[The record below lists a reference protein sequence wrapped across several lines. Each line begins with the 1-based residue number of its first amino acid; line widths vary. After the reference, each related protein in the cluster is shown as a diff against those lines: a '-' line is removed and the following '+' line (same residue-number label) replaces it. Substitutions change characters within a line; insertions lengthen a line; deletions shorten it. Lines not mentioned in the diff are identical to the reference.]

1 MLYILLDADM
11 LCFVSCSSVEREINW
26 GDGLWTLHADAH
38 EAEAQID
45 DRVEGIVTT
54 ILDKLNY
61 EGEYRIIMCISDP
74 VANFRKKILSTYK
87 ANRIGKRKPVCY
99 REVIDWIKAH
109 YITRMIPTLE
119 ADDVVGILATK
130 YKGQE
135 VHSSGDKDFRS
146 IPGVFYNFL
155 QGELYHISER
165 EADKWFYTQ
174 TLIGDKADNYDG
186 CPGIGEKTAEKIF
199 QKEGVSWHTV
209 ERTFLRKGLTKDDAL
224 QQARVARILRDT
236 DYQIGSGGKVKL
248 WTPSK

>member
-1 MLYILLDADM
+1 MLFIFIDADM

-26 GDGLWTLHADAH
+26 GDGLWTLHADAK
-38 EAEAQID
+38 EAETQID

-54 ILDKLNY
+54 VLDKLNY
-61 EGEYRIIMCISDP
+61 EGEYRIIMCISDTK
-74 VANFRKKILSTYK
+74 VNFRKKILSTYK

-99 REVIDWIKAH
+99 SEVLEWIKRN
-109 YITRMIPTLE
+109 YVTKMIPTLE
-119 ADDVVGILATK
+119 ADDVIGIAATHF
-130 YKGQE
+130 KGQE
-135 VHSSGDKDFRS
+135 VHCSGDKDFRS
-146 IPGVFYNFL
+146 IPGIFYNFL

-199 QKEGVSWHTV
+199 KKEGVSWGTV
-209 ERTFLRKGLTKDDAL
+209 KKTFLRKGLTEEDAL

-236 DYQIGSGGKVKL
+236 EWKDGKPIL
-248 WTPSK
+248 WSPSK

>member
-11 LCFVSCSSVEREINW
+11 LCFVCCSSVEREIKW

-99 REVIDWIKAH
+99 REVLDWIKAH
-109 YITRMIPTLE
+109 YVTRMIPTLE
-119 ADDVVGILATK
+119 ADDVVGILATHFK
-130 YKGQE
+130 
-135 VHSSGDKDFRS
+135 
-146 IPGVFYNFL
+146 
-155 QGELYHISER
+155 GELYHISER

-199 QKEGVSWHTV
+199 KKEGVSWGTV
-209 ERTFLRKGLTKDDAL
+209 KKTFLRKGLTEEDAL

-236 DYQIGSGGKVKL
+236 EWKDGKPIL
-248 WTPSK
+248 WSPSK

>member
-45 DRVEGIVTT
+45 ERVQSIVTT

-61 EGEYRIIMCISDP
+61 EGNYKIVMCLSDP
-74 VANFRKKILSTYK
+74 EHNFRKKILSTYK

-99 REVIDWIKAH
+99 AEVRQWIIAN
-109 YITRMIPTLE
+109 YNTEWQPNLE
-119 ADDVVGILATK
+119 ADDVIGILATRH
-130 YKGQE
+130 KGSE
-135 VHSSGDKDFRS
+135 VHVSGDKDFRS

-155 QGELYHISER
+155 KGELYHITER
-165 EADKWFYTQ
+165 EADKWFFTQ

-186 CPGIGEKTAEKIF
+186 CPGIGEKTAAKIF
-199 QKEGVSWHTV
+199 EKEGVSWGTV
-209 ERTFLRKGLTKDDAL
+209 KKQFIRRGLTEEDAL

-236 DYQIGSGGKVKL
+236 EVTKDGKIRM
-248 WTPSK
+248 WNPTT

>member
-26 GDGLWTLHADAH
+26 GDGLWTLHADAK
-38 EAEAQID
+38 EAETQVD

-61 EGEYRIIMCISDP
+61 EGEYKIIMCLSDP
-74 VANFRKKILSTYK
+74 KVNFRKRILSTYK

-99 REVIDWIKAH
+99 AEVLQWIIDNYDTKS
-109 YITRMIPTLE
+109 IPTLE
-119 ADDVVGILATK
+119 ADDVIGILATRH
-130 YKGQE
+130 KGHE
-135 VHSSGDKDFRS
+135 VHCSGDKDFRS

-155 QGELYHISER
+155 KGELYHIDER

-186 CPGIGEKTAEKIF
+186 CPGIGEKTAAKIF
-199 QKEGVSWHTV
+199 EKEGVSWGTI
-209 ERTFLRKGLTKDDAL
+209 EKTFIRKGLTKEDAL
-224 QQARVARILRDT
+224 QQARVARILRDE
-236 DYQIGSGGKVKL
+236 DYRRGKDGELLL
-248 WTPSK
+248 WSPSR

>member
-1 MLYILLDADM
+1 MLFIFIDADM

-26 GDGLWTLHADAH
+26 GDGLWTLHADAK
-38 EAEAQID
+38 EAETQID

-54 ILDKLNY
+54 VLDKLNY

-74 VANFRKKILSTYK
+74 KVNFRKKILSTYK

-99 REVIDWIKAH
+99 SEVLEWIKRN
-109 YITRMIPTLE
+109 YTTKMIPTLE
-119 ADDVVGILATK
+119 ADDVIGIAATHF
-130 YKGQE
+130 KGQE
-135 VHSSGDKDFRS
+135 VHCSGDKDFRS
-146 IPGVFYNFL
+146 IPGIFYNFL
-155 QGELYHISER
+155 KGELYHISER

-199 QKEGVSWHTV
+199 KKEGVSWGTV
-209 ERTFLRKGLTKDDAL
+209 KKTFLRKGLTEEDAL

-236 DYQIGSGGKVKL
+236 EWKDGKPIL
-248 WTPSK
+248 WSPSK

>member
-1 MLYILLDADM
+1 MLFIFIDADM

-26 GDGLWTLHADAH
+26 GDGLWTLHADAK
-38 EAEAQID
+38 EAETQID

-54 ILDKLNY
+54 VLDKLNY

-74 VANFRKKILSTYK
+74 KVNFRKKILSTYK

-99 REVIDWIKAH
+99 SEVLEWIKRN
-109 YITRMIPTLE
+109 YTTKMLPTLE
-119 ADDVVGILATK
+119 ADDVIGIAATHF
-130 YKGQE
+130 KGQE
-135 VHSSGDKDFRS
+135 VHCSGDKDFRS
-146 IPGVFYNFL
+146 IPGIFYNFIK
-155 QGELYHISER
+155 GELYHISER

-199 QKEGVSWHTV
+199 KKEGVSWGTV
-209 ERTFLRKGLTKDDAL
+209 KKTFLRKGLTEEDAL

-236 DYQIGSGGKVKL
+236 EWKDGKPIL
-248 WTPSK
+248 WSPSK

>member
-1 MLYILLDADM
+1 MLFIFIDADM

-26 GDGLWTLHADAH
+26 GDGLWTLHADAK
-38 EAEAQID
+38 EAETQID

-54 ILDKLNY
+54 VLDKLNY

-74 VANFRKKILSTYK
+74 KVNFRKKILSTYK

-99 REVIDWIKAH
+99 SEVLEWIKRN
-109 YITRMIPTLE
+109 YVTKMIPTLE
-119 ADDVVGILATK
+119 ADDVIGIAATHF
-130 YKGQE
+130 KGQE
-135 VHSSGDKDFRS
+135 VHCSGDKDFRS
-146 IPGVFYNFL
+146 IPGIFYNFIK
-155 QGELYHISER
+155 GELYHISER

-199 QKEGVSWHTV
+199 KKEGVSWGTV
-209 ERTFLRKGLTKDDAL
+209 KKTFLRKGLTEEDAL

-236 DYQIGSGGKVKL
+236 EWKDGKPIL
-248 WTPSK
+248 WSPSK

>member
-45 DRVEGIVTT
+45 ERVQSIVTT

-61 EGEYRIIMCISDP
+61 EGNYKIVMCLSDP
-74 VANFRKKILSTYK
+74 EHNFRKKILSTYK

-99 REVIDWIKAH
+99 AEVRQWIIDNYNTEWQ
-109 YITRMIPTLE
+109 PNLE
-119 ADDVVGILATK
+119 ADDVIGILATRH
-130 YKGQE
+130 KGSE
-135 VHSSGDKDFRS
+135 VHVSGDKDFRS

-155 QGELYHISER
+155 KGELCHITER
-165 EADKWFYTQ
+165 EADKWFFTQ

-186 CPGIGEKTAEKIF
+186 CPGIGEKTAAKIF
-199 QKEGVSWHTV
+199 EKEGVSWGTV
-209 ERTFLRKGLTKDDAL
+209 KKQFIRRGLTEEDAL

-236 DYQIGSGGKVKL
+236 EVTKDGKIRM
-248 WTPSK
+248 WNPTT

>member
-1 MLYILLDADM
+1 MLFIFIDADM

-26 GDGLWTLHADAH
+26 GDGLWTLHADAK
-38 EAEAQID
+38 EAETQID

-54 ILDKLNY
+54 VLDKLNY

-74 VANFRKKILSTYK
+74 KVNFRKKILSTYK

-99 REVIDWIKAH
+99 LEVLEWIKRN
-109 YITRMIPTLE
+109 YTTKMIPTLE
-119 ADDVVGILATK
+119 ADDVIGIAATHF
-130 YKGQE
+130 KGQE
-135 VHSSGDKDFRS
+135 VHCSGDKDFRS
-146 IPGVFYNFL
+146 IPGIFYNFL
-155 QGELYHISER
+155 KGELYHISER

-199 QKEGVSWHTV
+199 KKEGVSWGTV
-209 ERTFLRKGLTKDDAL
+209 KKTFLRKGLTEEDAL

-236 DYQIGSGGKVKL
+236 EWKDGKPIL
-248 WTPSK
+248 WSPSK

>member
-1 MLYILLDADM
+1 MLFIFIDADM

-26 GDGLWTLHADAH
+26 GDGLWTLHADAK
-38 EAEAQID
+38 EAETQID

-54 ILDKLNY
+54 VLDKLNY

-74 VANFRKKILSTYK
+74 KVNFRKKILSTYK

-99 REVIDWIKAH
+99 SEVLEWIKRN
-109 YITRMIPTLE
+109 YTTKMIPTLE
-119 ADDVVGILATK
+119 ADDVIGIAATHF
-130 YKGQE
+130 KGQE
-135 VHSSGDKDFRS
+135 VHCSGDKDFRS
-146 IPGVFYNFL
+146 IPGIFYNFIK
-155 QGELYHISER
+155 GELYHISER

-199 QKEGVSWHTV
+199 KKEGVSWGTV
-209 ERTFLRKGLTKDDAL
+209 KKTFLRKGLTEEDAL

-236 DYQIGSGGKVKL
+236 EWKDGKPIL
-248 WTPSK
+248 WYPSK

>member
-1 MLYILLDADM
+1 
-11 LCFVSCSSVEREINW
+11 
-26 GDGLWTLHADAH
+26 
-38 EAEAQID
+38 
-45 DRVEGIVTT
+45 
-54 ILDKLNY
+54 
-61 EGEYRIIMCISDP
+61 MCISDP

-155 QGELYHISER
+155 QGEIYHISER

-209 ERTFLRKGLTKDDAL
+209 ERTFLRKGLTKEDAL

-236 DYQIGSGGKVKL
+236 EWKDGKPIL
-248 WTPSK
+248 WSPLK

>member
-1 MLYILLDADM
+1 MLFIFIDADM

-26 GDGLWTLHADAH
+26 GDGLWTLHADAK
-38 EAEAQID
+38 EAKTQID

-54 ILDKLNY
+54 VLDKLNY

-74 VANFRKKILSTYK
+74 KVNFRKKILSTYK

-99 REVIDWIKAH
+99 SEVLEWIKRN
-109 YITRMIPTLE
+109 YTTKMIPTLE
-119 ADDVVGILATK
+119 ADDVIGIAATHF
-130 YKGQE
+130 KGQE
-135 VHSSGDKDFRS
+135 VHCSGDKDFRS
-146 IPGVFYNFL
+146 IPGIFYNFIK
-155 QGELYHISER
+155 GELYHISER

-199 QKEGVSWHTV
+199 KKEGVSWGTV
-209 ERTFLRKGLTKDDAL
+209 KKTFLRKGLTEEDAL

-236 DYQIGSGGKVKL
+236 EWKDGKPIL
-248 WTPSK
+248 WSPSK

>member
-1 MLYILLDADM
+1 MLYLLLDADM

-26 GDGLWTLHADAH
+26 GDGLWTLHADAK
-38 EAEAQID
+38 EAETQVD

-61 EGEYRIIMCISDP
+61 VGEYKIIMCLSDP
-74 VANFRKKILSTYK
+74 KANFRKTLLSTYK

-99 REVIDWIKAH
+99 SEVLTWIKTN
-109 YITRMIPTLE
+109 YITKMISTLE
-119 ADDVVGILATK
+119 ADDVVGILATRF
-130 YKGQE
+130 KGQE
-135 VHSSGDKDFRS
+135 VHSSGDKDFMS

-155 QGELYHISER
+155 KGELYHISER

-174 TLIGDKADNYDG
+174 TLIGDTADNYNG

-199 QKEGVSWHTV
+199 EKEGVSWGTV
-209 ERTFLRKGLTKDDAL
+209 EKTFLRKGLTKEDAL

-236 DYQIGSGGKVKL
+236 EYRDGKIHL
-248 WTPSK
+248 WCPSK

>member
-1 MLYILLDADM
+1 MLSIFIDADM

-26 GDGLWTLHADAH
+26 GDGLWTLHADAK
-38 EAEAQID
+38 EAETQID

-54 ILDKLNY
+54 VLDKLNY

-74 VANFRKKILSTYK
+74 KVNFRKKILSTYK

-99 REVIDWIKAH
+99 SEVLEWIKRN
-109 YITRMIPTLE
+109 YVTKMIPTLE
-119 ADDVVGILATK
+119 ADDVIGIAATHF
-130 YKGQE
+130 KGQE
-135 VHSSGDKDFRS
+135 VHCSGDKDFRS
-146 IPGVFYNFL
+146 IPGIFYNFIK
-155 QGELYHISER
+155 GELYHISER

-199 QKEGVSWHTV
+199 KKEGVSWGTV
-209 ERTFLRKGLTKDDAL
+209 KKTFLRKGLTEEDAL

-236 DYQIGSGGKVKL
+236 EWKDGKPIL
-248 WTPSK
+248 WSPSK

>member
-1 MLYILLDADM
+1 MLFIFIDADM

-26 GDGLWTLHADAH
+26 GDGLWTLHADAK
-38 EAEAQID
+38 EAETQID

-54 ILDKLNY
+54 VLDKLNY

-74 VANFRKKILSTYK
+74 KVNFRKKILSTYK

-99 REVIDWIKAH
+99 SEVLEWIKRN
-109 YITRMIPTLE
+109 YTTKMIPTLE
-119 ADDVVGILATK
+119 ADDVIGIAATHF
-130 YKGQE
+130 KGQE
-135 VHSSGDKDFRS
+135 VHCSGDKDFRS
-146 IPGVFYNFL
+146 IPGIFYNFIK
-155 QGELYHISER
+155 GELYHISER

-199 QKEGVSWHTV
+199 KKEGVSWGTV
-209 ERTFLRKGLTKDDAL
+209 KKTFLRKGLTEEDAL

-236 DYQIGSGGKVKL
+236 EWKDGKPLL
-248 WTPSK
+248 WSPSK

>member
-1 MLYILLDADM
+1 MLFIFIDADM

-26 GDGLWTLHADAH
+26 GDGLWTLHADAK
-38 EAEAQID
+38 EAETQID

-54 ILDKLNY
+54 VLDKLNY

-74 VANFRKKILSTYK
+74 KVNFRKKILSTYK

-99 REVIDWIKAH
+99 SEVLEWIKRN
-109 YITRMIPTLE
+109 YTTKMIPTLE
-119 ADDVVGILATK
+119 ADDVIGIAATHF
-130 YKGQE
+130 KGQE
-135 VHSSGDKDFRS
+135 VHCSGDKDFRS
-146 IPGVFYNFL
+146 IPGIFYNFIK
-155 QGELYHISER
+155 GELYHISER

-199 QKEGVSWHTV
+199 KKEGVSWGTV
-209 ERTFLRKGLTKDDAL
+209 KKTFLRKGLTEEDAL

-236 DYQIGSGGKVKL
+236 EWKDGKPIL
-248 WTPSK
+248 WSPSK